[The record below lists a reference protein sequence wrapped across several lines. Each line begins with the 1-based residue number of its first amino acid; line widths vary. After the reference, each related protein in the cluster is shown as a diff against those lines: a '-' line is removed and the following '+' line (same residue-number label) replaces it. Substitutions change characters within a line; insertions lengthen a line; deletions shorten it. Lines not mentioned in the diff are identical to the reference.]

1 MNNIYPLRPGRG
13 TETFNGG
20 EPPMEARLAKLEA
33 SMEYVQ
39 RDVSDIKID
48 IRRIHDAVDSNFKLT
63 FGGLIFV
70 ALGLAGIMARGF
82 GWL

>member
-13 TETFNGG
+13 NETFNEG

-39 RDVSDIKID
+39 RDISDIKID
-48 IRRIHDAVDSNFKLT
+48 IRRIHDTIDKNLKLYFT
-63 FGGLIFV
+63 GLISV
-70 ALGLAGIMARGF
+70 ALGLTGIVAKGF
-82 GWL
+82 GWI

>member
-1 MNNIYPLRPGRG
+1 
-13 TETFNGG
+13 
-20 EPPMEARLAKLEA
+20 MEARLAKLEA

-39 RDVSDIKID
+39 RDVSDIKTD

-70 ALGLAGIMARGF
+70 ALGLAGIMAKGF

>member
-13 TETFNGG
+13 NETFNGG

-33 SMEYVQ
+33 SMEHVQ
-39 RDVSDIKID
+39 RDVSDIKVD
-48 IRRIHDAVDSNFKLT
+48 IRRINDAIDSNFKLT

>member
-1 MNNIYPLRPGRG
+1 MNNVYPLRPGRG
-13 TETFNGG
+13 NETFNGG

-39 RDVSDIKID
+39 KDVADIKTD
-48 IRRIHDAVDSNFKLT
+48 IPRIHDSVDKNLKLY
-63 FGGLIFV
+63 FAGLIFV

>member
-1 MNNIYPLRPGRG
+1 
-13 TETFNGG
+13 
-20 EPPMEARLAKLEA
+20 MEARLAKLEA
-33 SMEYVQ
+33 STEYVQ

-48 IRRIHDAVDSNFKLT
+48 IPRIRVAVDSNFRLT

-70 ALGLAGIMARGF
+70 AHGLAGIMATGF

>member
-13 TETFNGG
+13 NETFNGG

-33 SMEYVQ
+33 SMEHVQ
-39 RDVSDIKID
+39 RDVSDIKVD
-48 IRRIHDAVDSNFKLT
+48 IRRVNDAIDSNFKLT

>member
-13 TETFNGG
+13 NETFNGG

-39 RDVSDIKID
+39 RDVSDIKTD

-70 ALGLAGIMARGF
+70 ALGLAGIMAKGF